1 MSPHSSQKAS
11 EVIKQLRELL
21 CSKPS
26 PPHSEY
32 ISKSSLWPVRP
43 YVILP
48 HNTLIF
54 LPSHSPP
61 FSTQPPPA
69 TSGSV
74 MTTSG
79 PLYLLASLFFFQI
92 CACLTL
98 SFHSDLYF
106 LVPDQGHF
114 LATTTSLCHCSRLP
128 SSTSLGTITLNGNY
142 CRPIYHISPWSSV
155 SS

>member
-48 HNTLIF
+48 HDTLIF
-54 LPSHSPP
+54 LPSHSLP

-79 PLYLLASLFFFQI
+79 PLFLLASLFFQI

-98 SFHSDLYF
+98 SLHSDFYF

-114 LATTTSLCHCSRLP
+114 PPSVTVCASLVL
-128 SSTSLGTITLNGNY
+128 LLNGIY
-142 CRPIYHISPWSSV
+142 CRPIYRISPWLSV
-155 SS
+155 SSQEPRMCFVHC